1 MELDQGSEREPPV
14 RTRRTGQSAKRTP
27 IPDAVRRAV
36 LAEAAY
42 QCANPRCTHV
52 LTLQLHHMIWVK
64 DGGANEPS
72 NLVALCGWHHDLHTQ
87 GHIPAEAI
95 RMWKG
100 MLLALNHAFDRE
112 SMDLLLFLY
121 RQRRQRVLRVTGDGA
136 LTFAR
141 LIARGLV
148 ELGSTAVNRTPGPN
162 AGPAIS
168 THEPA
173 LTEAGLLL
181 VEAWLNG
188 DESGYAQMLNE
199 PPRNSIS

>member
-1 MELDQGSEREPPV
+1 
-14 RTRRTGQSAKRTP
+14 
-27 IPDAVRRAV
+27 V

-100 MLLALNHAFDRE
+100 MLLALDHAFDRE

-121 RQRRQRVLRVTGDGA
+121 RQRRRVIQTRNNYTLDV
-136 LTFAR
+136 F
-141 LIARGLV
+141 
-148 ELGSTAVNRTPGPN
+148 
-162 AGPAIS
+162 
-168 THEPA
+168 
-173 LTEAGLLL
+173 
-181 VEAWLNG
+181 NG
-188 DESGYAQMLNE
+188 DTCTIQTLE
-199 PPRNSIS
+199 PEWISVMDGWWTTVRPTCSMWTTPTA